1 MASTFAVTR
10 NHLIFGIC
18 LPVAL
23 LLGYL
28 LADAQDPTSL
38 VIVALGFGVLS
49 FPLLIKWY
57 HPALVLCWNMNA
69 QPALPGQ
76 PELWAVMAFLTIG
89 FTVLNRAM
97 TKEARFAPVPALTLP
112 LVTLLVII
120 AGTALLSGGFSVGAL
135 KSGSVGG
142 KNYFYLV
149 GAVVGYFVLSHKAIP
164 RARAGFYVALFF
176 LPGIMAAAPRVANL
190 FGGKAAELVYL
201 IWPPD
206 FILEANATVE
216 MMTQADSRLR
226 GVATAATLVFFW
238 LLARVGVRGIFDWTK
253 PWQGGLFLLTLVG
266 GALGGFRS
274 VAIMMLLT
282 FGLLFYMEK
291 LWRTR
296 IILVVVG
303 VSLITG
309 ALISGFSEKMPLA
322 IQRTLSFLPLE
333 LDPMVKISADDS
345 SEWRLELWQ
354 EAWKQVPTYLF
365 KGKGYTFNVDDMYMA
380 NYSFLVGN
388 ARNWE
393 WALISGD
400 YHNGPLSLLI
410 PFGIYGLLAFLWLIL
425 AGCRYLYQVYRDG
438 PPELRRINALLFA
451 YFMGRAVFFFT
462 IYGAVAHDLYVFT
475 GILGLSVALNVP
487 DQPKTEPLPN
497 AELEP
502 SPQI

>member
-1 MASTFAVTR
+1 MNRFARTLAAAAIAAVALTGTPQMAGLGMPAVSRPEDVGLSTERLPRIHETVQRFLDAKQLSGAVT
-10 NHLIFGIC
+10 L
-18 LPVAL
+18 VARR
-23 LLGYL
+23 GRI
-28 LADAQDPTSL
+28 AHFEAH
-38 VIVALGFGVLS
+38 GVMDL
-49 FPLLIKWY
+49 
-57 HPALVLCWNMNA
+57 
-69 QPALPGQ
+69 
-76 PELWAVMAFLTIG
+76 E
-89 FTVLNRAM
+89 
-97 TKEARFAPVPALTLP
+97 
-112 LVTLLVII
+112 
-120 AGTALLSGGFSVGAL
+120 AGTPMR
-135 KSGSVGG
+135 KD
-142 KNYFYLV
+142 
-149 GAVVGYFVLSHKAIP
+149 AIF
-164 RARAGFYVALFF
+164 RIAS
-176 LPGIMAAAPRVANL
+176 M
-190 FGGKAAELVYL
+190 
-201 IWPPD
+201 
-206 FILEANATVE
+206 
-216 MMTQADSRLR
+216 S
-226 GVATAATLVFFW
+226 
-238 LLARVGVRGIFDWTK
+238 K
-253 PWQGGLFLLTLVG
+253 PVTG
-266 GALGGFRS
+266 